1 MIGQPFN
8 SRYIGIVSCQFSDRM
23 IINHQL
29 DRFCRNKRGKL
40 EGEMKEEQ
48 KDWSGRI
55 EGSDGGEKKKR
66 KR

>member
-1 MIGQPFN
+1 
-8 SRYIGIVSCQFSDRM
+8 M
-23 IINHQL
+23 IINHQF

-66 KR
+66 ER